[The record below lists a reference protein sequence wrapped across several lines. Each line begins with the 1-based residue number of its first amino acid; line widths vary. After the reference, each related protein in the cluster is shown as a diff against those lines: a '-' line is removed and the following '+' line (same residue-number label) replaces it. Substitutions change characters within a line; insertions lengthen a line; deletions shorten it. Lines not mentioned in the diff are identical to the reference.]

1 MSRRPEQRS
10 PVAEATGAAPPA
22 FVGRRPVSGVAAAA
36 LITLFVAWAT
46 WANRTP
52 DGRLPVRWT
61 VLLLALFVGT
71 AAAWWWARRP
81 RVVVGALG
89 VWLAPTLDSPPEVY
103 LWRDVDAVVHGRA
116 PTNKTRSWFLGVRL
130 LEPPV
135 AGVTADVQVALDGTD
150 SLDALVPGVG
160 RYVADL
166 VRDGRRLRLRTV
178 REAPSGAGAD
188 SNKQS
193 PLSHP
198 ASPSRSRSGPPPASV
213 TPWAAA
219 SGRSCAAAG
228 EPRTSDQ
235 PTSSN
240 AASELRVEPS
250 PVAVM
255 VNVAGAKAP

>member
-1 MSRRPEQRS
+1 M
-10 PVAEATGAAPPA
+10 AEATGAAPPA
-22 FVGRRPVSGVAAAA
+22 FVGRRPVSGVVAAS

-61 VLLLALFVGT
+61 VLLLALLVGT

-89 VWLAPTLDSPPEVY
+89 VWLAPTLDSPPEVH

-116 PTNKTRSWFLGVRL
+116 RTNKTRSWFLGVRL

-135 AGVTADVQVALDGTD
+135 AGVTADVQAALDGTA

-166 VRDGRRLRLRTV
+166 VLDGRRLRLRTV
-178 REAPSGAGAD
+178 RGSAVG
-188 SNKQS
+188 
-193 PLSHP
+193 
-198 ASPSRSRSGPPPASV
+198 SRSGLEQAV
-213 TPWAAA
+213 AAVA
-219 SGRSCAAAG
+219 PGKPVEMPEWPTTSLGDAVGSGLWSLVRS
-228 EPRTSDQ
+228 R
-235 PTSSN
+235 
-240 AASELRVEPS
+240 R
-250 PVAVM
+250 
-255 VNVAGAKAP
+255 